1 VFSGFWV
8 VLPDA
13 NFYIRVPTWIWSKA
27 METRLLQFGVF
38 ALYQLS
44 VLLGIVLLPIALL
57 AQRMGV
63 RVPLDRVLERLDEA
77 YEHATP
83 N

>member
-1 VFSGFWV
+1 
-8 VLPDA
+8 
-13 NFYIRVPTWIWSKA
+13 
-27 METRLLQFGVF
+27 METRPLQFGVF

-44 VLLGIVLLPIALL
+44 VLLGIVLLPIALV
-57 AQRMGV
+57 AQRMGI
-63 RVPLDRVLERLDEA
+63 RIPLHRVLHRLDEA